1 LSATL
6 FEEVRSEQNLFSAW
20 RHVKRSAL
28 NSANKEIRGFAAEFE
43 HQHQKHL
50 RRIARQLREG
60 RFQFDPVKGV
70 LKDKKQRLA
79 SNKDPRPIAIAT
91 LKNRVVQR
99 GILQVLQPRIARD
112 LRDPETRYLTIS
124 DPRLGRIN
132 EVNRSKFVVGGL
144 MYPFGGVRPGIT
156 LITDAISRG
165 ATYFYQSD
173 IKAFFTKIP
182 TSDVVAFVRQE
193 TKDDLFAD
201 LFAKALEVHLAN
213 KDELSTYASL
223 FPAGGIGVAQGASLS
238 AFAGNVLLFDFD
250 HELNL
255 GNGVVAVRYID
266 DILMVSSSAQ
276 ELDQAIILAETR
288 LRKFGFALY
297 SPTKGSDKAAKGRC
311 ADSFNFLG
319 CTIQPN
325 RCVTSTRSIAKIK
338 SDITTTLSASKAAIS
353 ESVRRARPLDIR
365 MSQSATLQALG
376 RKIYGWQRSFA
387 FTTDTSPFMALDQ
400 FVADQVG
407 DYEGFIHRKLQ
418 GLSPN
423 MRMTIFGIPST
434 ADLHGD
440 VQQSHARPST
450 GLAQP
455 RPRLININDLETVF
469 SKS

>member
-1 LSATL
+1 LPATL

-28 NSANKEIRGFAAEFE
+28 NSTNQEIRGFAAEFE

-50 RRIARQLREG
+50 RRITRQLREG
-60 RFQFDPVKGV
+60 RFEFDPVKGV

-79 SNKDPRPIAIAT
+79 NNKDPRPIAIAT

-112 LRDPETRYLTIS
+112 LRDPDTRYEAAS

-132 EVNRSKFVVGGL
+132 AVNRSKYGVGGL

-156 LITDAISRG
+156 LITQAIAQG
-165 ATYFYQSD
+165 ACYFYQSD

-182 TSDVVAFVRQE
+182 TADVVGFVRQE

-250 HELNL
+250 HELNQ
-255 GNGVVAVRYID
+255 GNRVVAVRYID
-266 DILMVSSSAQ
+266 DILMVSPSAQ
-276 ELDQAIILAETR
+276 ELDQAITLAETR
-288 LRKFGFALY
+288 LKKFGFALY
-297 SPTKGSDKAAKGRC
+297 SPVSGSDKAAKGRC
-311 ADSFNFLG
+311 VDSFNFLG

-325 RCVTSTRSIAKIK
+325 RCVPSTRSTAKIR
-338 SDITTTLSASKAAIS
+338 SDITAALSASKAAIN
-353 ESVRRARPLDIR
+353 ESVRHGRPLDVR
-365 MSQSATLQALG
+365 MSQSATLQAIG
-376 RKIYGWQRSFA
+376 RKIFGWQRSFA
-387 FTTDTSPFMALDQ
+387 FTTDASPFKALDQ
-400 FVADQVG
+400 FVADQVA
-407 DYEGFIHRKLQ
+407 DYEAFIHRKLQ

-423 MRMTIFGIPST
+423 MKMTIFGIPST
-434 ADLHGD
+434 AELHGEGRQALAL
-440 VQQSHARPST
+440 VST
-450 GLAQP
+450 V
-455 RPRLININDLETVF
+455 R
-469 SKS
+469 